1 MRRSEGLLQ
10 VSPSDAVL
18 VSRVLEGNLS
28 AYATLMARYRA
39 DLGRYAY
46 HMLGDRLDAEEA
58 LQDAFLRAYR
68 SLATCA
74 QPERFGSW
82 LFAIVV
88 NRCRTARERR
98 RRRERLLSAEPV
110 SDVAGTD
117 STADALAWREE
128 IRQALGRL
136 GVEQR
141 EAFLLKHVEG
151 LSYEEM
157 ASLTGVGESALRM
170 RVKRAGDRL
179 RELLRDVYVA

>member
-1 MRRSEGLLQ
+1 MRWTEGLLQ

-88 NRCRTARERR
+88 NRCRTARDRR
-98 RRRERLLSAEPV
+98 RRRER
-110 SDVAGTD
+110 
-117 STADALAWREE
+117 
-128 IRQALGRL
+128 
-136 GVEQR
+136 
-141 EAFLLKHVEG
+141 
-151 LSYEEM
+151 
-157 ASLTGVGESALRM
+157 
-170 RVKRAGDRL
+170 
-179 RELLRDVYVA
+179 

>member
-1 MRRSEGLLQ
+1 
-10 VSPSDAVL
+10 VSPSDAAL
-18 VSRVLEGNLS
+18 VSRVLEGDPS
-28 AYATLMARYRA
+28 AYAALMARYRA

-68 SLATCA
+68 SLARCA

-82 LFAIVV
+82 LFAILV
-88 NRCRTARERR
+88 NRCRTARDRR
-98 RRRERLLSAEPV
+98 RRRERVLSTEPAE
-110 SDVAGTD
+110 DVAGRD
-117 STADALAWREE
+117 DPADAVAWREE

-141 EAFLLKHVEG
+141 EAFLLRHVEG

-157 ASLTGVGESALRM
+157 TTLTGARESALRM

-179 RELLRDVYVA
+179 RELLKDVYVR